1 MFTIDQIK
9 THLRAIPLP
18 LRFGAGGFIVL
29 LLVLLLFAPGSGPAG
44 TKLSHPAPSPRVAV
58 QPAPVIAPAV
68 AHPIAP
74 IKAPVAPAM
83 AAPTPTAASAS
94 SPAAAMT
101 TVTPAS
107 LMLPAQAEP
116 ANLVRGTSTRMLSA
130 APASA
135 NFTEALPTDWT
146 SVATV
151 TEQTPTASWSTA
163 PGKALQALDPSN
175 GFVSNTWTA
184 WIRVANAGAHT
195 LVLRLNQGPTRST
208 TVTIDSGA
216 SPAITATRNGCSG
229 DCGQATTTMATATL
243 AAGWHQVTVQVIQ
256 KATDAATAADLYV
269 RGPSDS
275 MPIAVVPFAPAAK
288 SMASQVSP

>member
-1 MFTIDQIK
+1 MLTIDQIK

-29 LLVLLLFAPGSGPAG
+29 LLVLLLFSRGSP
-44 TKLSHPAPSPRVAV
+44 TSTPLPHPAAAQRETV
-58 QPAPVIAPAV
+58 QPAPVIAPT
-68 AHPIAP
+68 AHTA
-74 IKAPVAPAM
+74 APAKTSTVL
-83 AAPTPTAASAS
+83 ATAVPTPPASA
-94 SPAAAMT
+94 AI
-101 TVTPAS
+101 TPAS
-107 LMLPAQAEP
+107 LMLPAQPEP
-116 ANLVRGTSTRMLSA
+116 ATLVRGTSTRTLSA

-184 WIRVANAGAHT
+184 WLRTANDGAHT
-195 LVLRLNQGPTRST
+195 LVLRLTQGPARST

-216 SPAITATRNGCSG
+216 SPVITATRSGCSG
-229 DCGQATTTMATATL
+229 DCGQATTTIATATL
-243 AAGWHQVTVQVIQ
+243 EAGWHQVTIQVIQ
-256 KATDAATAADLYV
+256 KATDVATAADLYM
-269 RGPSDS
+269 RGPSDA
-275 MPIAVVPFAPAAK
+275 MPVAIVPYVPAPKTAP
-288 SMASQVSP
+288 QVSP